1 MLWDDVM
8 IDAVAEQVMH
18 LQQQEDTTMPYLNK
32 RLSEVKTSI
41 DNILS
46 AIEQG
51 IFTASTKERLEQLEA
66 QKRDI
71 EAEIAK
77 ESIVR
82 PKLTKEQIV
91 FWFHRFRKMDTT
103 LPENRRRIID
113 SFLNSMVLHD
123 DRIEFYFNFK
133 KGAKTLTLDELQN
146 GSDLL
151 NVLPPK
157 KK

>member
-1 MLWDDVM
+1 M